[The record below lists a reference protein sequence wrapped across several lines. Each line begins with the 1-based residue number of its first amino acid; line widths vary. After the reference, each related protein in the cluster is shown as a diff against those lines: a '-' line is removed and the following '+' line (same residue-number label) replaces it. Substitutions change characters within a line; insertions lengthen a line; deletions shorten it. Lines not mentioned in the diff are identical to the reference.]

1 MALPPSRSDGTPFPC
16 NLTEDE
22 YKAKLTGS
30 QYRCL
35 RQGGTEAYRRGEF
48 CNFFP
53 EDGYMACDR
62 PRPKKPRSVRFHRG
76 ALSHK
81 RRSVGA
87 ACDIPLY
94 SAKSKFADP
103 GWDAY
108 ASCYWTGSTCHVG
121 VRPDGSA
128 LENFCNNCGS
138 HLGHVFFR
146 DPHSPAP
153 TKERH

>member
-16 NLTEDE
+16 TLTEDE

-62 PRPKKPRSVRFHRG
+62 PRPKKPRSVHFRRERRGRPRRAFTTDSKRQFH
-76 ALSHK
+76 
-81 RRSVGA
+81 
-87 ACDIPLY
+87 
-94 SAKSKFADP
+94 
-103 GWDAY
+103 
-108 ASCYWTGSTCHVG
+108 
-121 VRPDGSA
+121 
-128 LENFCNNCGS
+128 
-138 HLGHVFFR
+138 
-146 DPHSPAP
+146 PA
-153 TKERH
+153 

>member
-16 NLTEDE
+16 QLSEEE

-62 PRPKKPRSVRFHRG
+62 PRPKKPRRVHFRR

-81 RRSVGA
+81 RRSPTE
-87 ACDIPLY
+87 IRNRLP
-94 SAKSKFADP
+94 
-103 GWDAY
+103 
-108 ASCYWTGSTCHVG
+108 
-121 VRPDGSA
+121 
-128 LENFCNNCGS
+128 N
-138 HLGHVFFR
+138 
-146 DPHSPAP
+146 SP
-153 TKERH
+153 TERR

>member
-16 NLTEDE
+16 QLSEEE

-62 PRPKKPRSVRFHRG
+62 PR
-76 ALSHK
+76 
-81 RRSVGA
+81 A

-108 ASCYWTGSTCHVG
+108 ASCYWTGST
-121 VRPDGSA
+121 
-128 LENFCNNCGS
+128 

>member
-16 NLTEDE
+16 QLSEEE

-53 EDGYMACDR
+53 EDGYMAC
-62 PRPKKPRSVRFHRG
+62 
-76 ALSHK
+76 
-81 RRSVGA
+81 A